1 MEFLT
6 HCSIGQCRH
15 LISNSDLVSA
25 LRSENVIGVR
35 VLRLSESSVLLIFDD
50 VEVRSHVLERDVLWI
65 WFDRVVK
72 WSEAESAMLNR
83 RVWVSVF
90 GVPIHVWMSDT
101 FEQLVSHWGSVI
113 QVAEETVEPSSF
125 DKGRVL
131 IETKFLERIEK
142 CVELCLESR
151 VFPVRINEADTLLRG
166 PRGCCTGLSQCSY
179 LDSDHEPPV
188 PEREDQD
195 GEVSPAALI
204 PSPPDVDVDT
214 DLVTVPI
221 VEKDMDEGLVF
232 GAIGPDIEGS
242 NVEIYNINGS
252 QRKVRLLEDVIQ
264 SVQSPAE
271 KRERVKGA
279 KGR

>member
-50 VEVRSHVLERDVLWI
+50 VE
-65 WFDRVVK
+65 
-72 WSEAESAMLNR
+72 
-83 RVWVSVF
+83 
-90 GVPIHVWMSDT
+90 
-101 FEQLVSHWGSVI
+101 
-113 QVAEETVEPSSF
+113 
-125 DKGRVL
+125 
-131 IETKFLERIEK
+131 
-142 CVELCLESR
+142 
-151 VFPVRINEADTLLRG
+151 
-166 PRGCCTGLSQCSY
+166 CSY